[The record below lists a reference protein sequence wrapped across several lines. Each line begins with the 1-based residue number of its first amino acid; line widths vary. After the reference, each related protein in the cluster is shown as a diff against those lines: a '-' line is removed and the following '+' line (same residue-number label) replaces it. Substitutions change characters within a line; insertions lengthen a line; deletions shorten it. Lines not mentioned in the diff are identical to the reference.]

1 MNKSY
6 TVDSTCNDMRIDRWT
21 RLKIGK
27 IPQGLIEKY
36 LRSGK
41 IKINKKKIK
50 SSTKVKTNDIVNF
63 FNLDFKETI
72 VQKKI
77 KFKPSKEIIKSNED
91 QIIDNNENFVVLNK
105 SSGISVQGGTKSK
118 KNLVDIFAK
127 SEIFQGT
134 KPYSVHRLD
143 KDTSG
148 VFIMAKTRE
157 SAQLLTSLFRLR
169 KVHKTYLAICH
180 GELNIDAG
188 EWNDDLIRYDGDK
201 KIIEKAAEAARARIA
216 AKKARELVRKK
227 SGLGSTTLPGKL
239 ADCSN
244 KDPLQCELFLVE
256 GDSAGGTAKQG
267 RDRRT
272 QAILPLRGKVINSE
286 KAREDKLLANNE
298 IQSII
303 TALGCGFG
311 EDEDDPSSF
320 NPEKLRYHKIVIMT
334 DADVDG
340 SHIRTLLL
348 TFFWR
353 KMKSLVQG
361 GFLYMAMP
369 PLYKM
374 KQGKKE
380 RYAYTDEERDQVL
393 QRMESENKAKID
405 IQRYKGLG
413 EMNAE
418 QRWDTTMNAETRTLM
433 QVTVDHIMEEE
444 TNIRFRELMGTEVE
458 HRRSFITERAKFA
471 TNIDI

>member
-1 MNKSY
+1 MKKSY

-36 LRSGK
+36 LRYGK

-50 SSTKVKTNDIVNF
+50 SSTKVKTNDIVYF

-77 KFKPSKEIIKSNED
+77 KFEPSKEIIKSNED

-180 GELNIDAG
+180 GELNADAG

-201 KIIEKAAEAARARIA
+201 KIIEKAKTIFKVLDKNSEASLV
-216 AKKARELVRKK
+216 ELKPITGRKHQLRK
-227 SGLGSTTLPGKL
+227 QLYALGQPIFGDIKYKLSNSSRGLNKNLMLHSYQIKFIIDDVKHTYTALLPDYFRKLLKTKRLRFSGLK
-239 ADCSN
+239 
-244 KDPLQCELFLVE
+244 
-256 GDSAGGTAKQG
+256 
-267 RDRRT
+267 
-272 QAILPLRGKVINSE
+272 
-286 KAREDKLLANNE
+286 
-298 IQSII
+298 
-303 TALGCGFG
+303 
-311 EDEDDPSSF
+311 
-320 NPEKLRYHKIVIMT
+320 
-334 DADVDG
+334 
-340 SHIRTLLL
+340 
-348 TFFWR
+348 
-353 KMKSLVQG
+353 
-361 GFLYMAMP
+361 
-369 PLYKM
+369 
-374 KQGKKE
+374 
-380 RYAYTDEERDQVL
+380 
-393 QRMESENKAKID
+393 
-405 IQRYKGLG
+405 
-413 EMNAE
+413 
-418 QRWDTTMNAETRTLM
+418 
-433 QVTVDHIMEEE
+433 
-444 TNIRFRELMGTEVE
+444 
-458 HRRSFITERAKFA
+458 
-471 TNIDI
+471 

>member
-1 MNKSY
+1 MKKSY

-50 SSTKVKTNDIVNF
+50 SSTKVKTNDIVSF

-77 KFKPSKEIIKSNED
+77 KFEPSQEIIKSNED
-91 QIIDNNENFVVLNK
+91 QIIDNNDNFVVLNK

-180 GELNIDAG
+180 GELNKDSG
-188 EWNDDLIRYDGDK
+188 EWNDDLIRYDGEK
-201 KIIEKAAEAARARIA
+201 KIIEKAKTIYRVLDKNSEASLV
-216 AKKARELVRKK
+216 ELKPITGRKHQLRK
-227 SGLGSTTLPGKL
+227 QLYALGQPIFGDIKYKLSNSSKGLNKNLMLHSYQIKFIIDDVKHTYTALLPDYFRKLLKTKRLRFSGLK
-239 ADCSN
+239 
-244 KDPLQCELFLVE
+244 
-256 GDSAGGTAKQG
+256 
-267 RDRRT
+267 
-272 QAILPLRGKVINSE
+272 
-286 KAREDKLLANNE
+286 
-298 IQSII
+298 
-303 TALGCGFG
+303 
-311 EDEDDPSSF
+311 
-320 NPEKLRYHKIVIMT
+320 
-334 DADVDG
+334 
-340 SHIRTLLL
+340 
-348 TFFWR
+348 
-353 KMKSLVQG
+353 
-361 GFLYMAMP
+361 
-369 PLYKM
+369 
-374 KQGKKE
+374 
-380 RYAYTDEERDQVL
+380 
-393 QRMESENKAKID
+393 
-405 IQRYKGLG
+405 
-413 EMNAE
+413 
-418 QRWDTTMNAETRTLM
+418 
-433 QVTVDHIMEEE
+433 
-444 TNIRFRELMGTEVE
+444 
-458 HRRSFITERAKFA
+458 
-471 TNIDI
+471 